1 MDTDNHSAV
10 DPISEK
16 IDEFNGLKRTLLKN
30 RLAPAQSP
38 AERNRKLMQKQA
50 RVDLVGAKDSIAIVG
65 TLGSI
70 AEQINLQSCPLDT
83 SALRGALLTV
93 LDSASDPD
101 AVARFHRRDA
111 EFQRSKRRSVEGVRA
126 FVAVARPSA
135 ALVAAAKALR
145 LRRDDLAGG
154 FAGRAN
160 LDALVELGRDYHCTV
175 RVAHRDEQV
184 SIVVDGAVDDTALA
198 LLAMENGAA
207 GAEPTVASA
216 TVAAGSEFPQAP
228 SGTFEEGPANGPD
241 AVEASPASA
250 ASRPMGGFNS
260 VLRRRPGAPLP
271 SPSGE
276 AGQGAGDGD

>member
-1 MDTDNHSAV
+1 MDHDNRNGTDQ
-10 DPISEK
+10 ISEK
-16 IDEFNGLKRTLLKN
+16 IGEFNELRRTLLKN
-30 RLAPAQSP
+30 RLAQSQSP

-83 SALRGALLTV
+83 SALRGALLTI
-93 LDSASDPD
+93 LDTASDPD

-111 EFQRSKRRSVEGVRA
+111 EFQRSKRANVEGVRA

-135 ALVAAAKALR
+135 ALVAAAKSLR

-160 LDALVELGRDYHCTV
+160 IDALVEIGRDYHCTV
-175 RVAHRDEQV
+175 RVAHRGEQV

-198 LLAMENGAA
+198 LLAIENGAGTELA
-207 GAEPTVASA
+207 AVSA
-216 TVAAGSEFPQAP
+216 MLSAGSEAPQAP
-228 SGTFEEGPANGPD
+228 SDMSDEAPANGQD
-241 AVEASPASA
+241 GVEASA
-250 ASRPMGGFNS
+250 APVVSRPMGGFNS
-260 VLRRRPGAPLP
+260 ALSRRAGAPLP
-271 SPSGE
+271 LPSKSS
-276 AGQGAGDGD
+276 GQGSGDRG